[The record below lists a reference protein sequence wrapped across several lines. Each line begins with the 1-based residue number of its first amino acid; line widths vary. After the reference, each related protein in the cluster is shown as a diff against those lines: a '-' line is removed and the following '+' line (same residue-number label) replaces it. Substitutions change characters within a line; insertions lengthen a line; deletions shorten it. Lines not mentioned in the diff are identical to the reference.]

1 MNGGFSIIL
10 HRQKHFHHGRQTVGG
25 SAVLQQYLSSCLHFI
40 CIKPRYWVTA
50 WVTASSYAFPLSPA
64 SYVGSMQLWLFIPT
78 DSKPESSP
86 MFQER

>member
-1 MNGGFSIIL
+1 MVASVLYCTDRNISIMADSP
-10 HRQKHFHHGRQTVGG
+10 VGG
-25 SAVLQQYLSSCLHFI
+25 SAVLQQYLSSCLHLI

-50 WVTASSYAFPLSPA
+50 WVTASSYAFLLSLA